1 MKILTILGARP
12 QFIKAAVLSKAFQSY
27 PKIQEI
33 IIHTGQHYD
42 AQMSD
47 IFFDELLIPKPDFFL
62 HIAKVSTHATMTA
75 QMMEGIEKTILDIR
89 PNALLVYGD
98 TNSTLAGALTASKL
112 HIPIM
117 HVEAGL
123 RSFNLFMP
131 EEINRIITDRISSL
145 LFCPTQNAVDN
156 LVKEGFAHFP
166 SKFFLSGDV
175 MIDALSYYSKSM
187 KKPNI
192 AIQKQFA
199 LVTIHRAEN
208 TDNVAKLIEIFRA
221 LQNIAQNIQVILP
234 LHPRTSK
241 ILSLYHIEPKNIT
254 FTPPLSYLEMIWLLK
269 HSKAV
274 LTDSGGLQ
282 KEAYYFNKPCITL
295 REESEWSELIT
306 HKCNVLAGSKEEKI
320 IYAFTHL
327 SQLFSQNFPPNLY
340 GKADASQIIAKTISN
355 NL

>member
-12 QFIKAAVLSKAFQSY
+12 QFIKAAVLSRALQSY
-27 PKIQEI
+27 TKIQEI

-62 HIAKVSTHATMTA
+62 RINKASTHATMTA
-75 QMMEGIEKTILDIR
+75 QIMEGIEKIILDTR

-112 HIPIM
+112 HIPII
-117 HVEAGL
+117 HIEAGL
-123 RSFNLFMP
+123 RSFNLSMP

-156 LVKEGFAHFP
+156 LVKEGFTHFP

-192 AIQKQFA
+192 AIQKQFVLA
-199 LVTIHRAEN
+199 TIHRAEN
-208 TDNVAKLIEIFRA
+208 TDNATKLIEIFRA

-241 ILSLYHIEPKNIT
+241 MLSLYRIDPKNIT
-254 FTPPLSYLEMIWLLK
+254 LAPPLSYLEMIWLLK

-282 KEAYYFNKPCITL
+282 KEAYYFDKPCITL

-306 HKCNVLAGSKEEKI
+306 HKCNTLAGSKEEKI
-320 IYAFTHL
+320 IYTFTHL

-340 GKADASQIIAKTISN
+340 GKADASHIIAKTISN